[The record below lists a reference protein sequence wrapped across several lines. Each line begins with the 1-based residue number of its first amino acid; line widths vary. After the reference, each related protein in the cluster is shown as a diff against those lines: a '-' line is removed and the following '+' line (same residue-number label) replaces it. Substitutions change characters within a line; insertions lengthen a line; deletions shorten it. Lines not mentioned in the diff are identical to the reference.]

1 MSRLSVAFERE
12 RTSKRVPQSGRGWV
26 VFHPRG
32 ITLAILG
39 VAFLLAWPMT
49 PWRGMPRPDTPAPAS
64 GISEEAAR
72 SLAAKIQT
80 LSNPKPTESVQPI
93 TITETEANSYLKLR
107 GHEFLPPAVHDPQ
120 VRIGPQSVSSVAD
133 VDFDQLGQIGAQND
147 DWGTRLVAMIFS
159 GKQRVEASGKLETG
173 NGQGKM
179 TVESF
184 NVGTTS
190 IPAGFANFLLQ
201 SYIEKKY
208 RIDLSKPFPLP
219 VRVSHIVLGEGVA
232 TLYFGPKKDH

>member
-1 MSRLSVAFERE
+1 MRRLSVAFERE
-12 RTSKRVPQSGRGWV
+12 RTSKRVTQSGRGGV
-26 VFHPRG
+26 AFHPRW

-39 VAFLLAWPMT
+39 VAFLLGWPMT
-49 PWRGMPRPDTPAPAS
+49 PWRGMPRPDAPAPAD

-80 LSNPKPTESVQPI
+80 LSNPEPTESVQPI

-120 VRIGPQSVSSVAD
+120 VRIGPQIVSSVAD
-133 VDFDQLGQIGAQND
+133 VDFDQLGQIGAQNN

-159 GKQRVEASGKLETG
+159 GKRRVEASGKLETG

-179 TVESF
+179 TLESF

-190 IPAGFANFLLQ
+190 VPAGFANFLLQ

-208 RIDLSKPFPLP
+208 RVDLSKPFPLP
-219 VRVSHIVLGEGVA
+219 VRVSHIVLGEGYA